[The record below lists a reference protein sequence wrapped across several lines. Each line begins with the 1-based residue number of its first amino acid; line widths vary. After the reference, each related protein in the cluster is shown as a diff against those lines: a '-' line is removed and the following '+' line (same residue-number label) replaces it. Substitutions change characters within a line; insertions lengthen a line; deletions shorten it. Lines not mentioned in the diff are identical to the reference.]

1 MRIKP
6 AYATRNLIGTNDLY
20 LFYINGDKYSKE
32 DSGIDMTADAYYD
45 LTITH
50 NSEYWLTQADINDV
64 PKPDG
69 TVKPGDSEKPGDG
82 GSSDSG
88 KQDPA
93 KDNAGS
99 TDQVKGGDNASANAA
114 NTDANAAKTGDQMNL
129 PLLIGVMIAAA
140 FAAIL
145 TVCMRRRKTNVK

>member
-1 MRIKP
+1 M
-6 AYATRNLIGTNDLY
+6 
-20 LFYINGDKYSKE
+20 
-32 DSGIDMTADAYYD
+32 
-45 LTITH
+45 
-50 NSEYWLTQADINDV
+50 NSH
-64 PKPDG
+64 
-69 TVKPGDSEKPGDG
+69 
-82 GSSDSG
+82 SG

-99 TDQVKGGDNASANAA
+99 TNQVKGGDNAVANGA
-114 NTDANAAKTGDQMNL
+114 NTGANAAKTGDQMNL

>member
-1 MRIKP
+1 M
-6 AYATRNLIGTNDLY
+6 
-20 LFYINGDKYSKE
+20 
-32 DSGIDMTADAYYD
+32 
-45 LTITH
+45 
-50 NSEYWLTQADINDV
+50 
-64 PKPDG
+64 
-69 TVKPGDSEKPGDG
+69 KPGDSEKPGDG

-99 TDQVKGGDNASANAA
+99 TDQVKGGDNASANTA

-145 TVCMRRRKTNVK
+145 TVCMRRRKTSVK

>member
-1 MRIKP
+1 M
-6 AYATRNLIGTNDLY
+6 IGAKNLY
-20 LFYINGDKYSKE
+20 LFYIDGNEYSQV
-32 DSGIDMTADAYYD
+32 DDGISMSDDAYYD

-99 TDQVKGGDNASANAA
+99 TDQVKGGDNAVANGA
-114 NTDANAAKTGDQMNL
+114 NTGANAAKTGDQMNL